1 MKTSSGRVKEN
12 SSEDS
17 ERVKQ
22 THGMVI
28 FLVVVTCI
36 SLAIVIYQLSR
47 LSLIDAL
54 T

>member
-1 MKTSSGRVKEN
+1 MKTSSKRVKETPG
-12 SSEDS
+12 EDS

-28 FLVVVTCI
+28 FLVVVTCVL
-36 SLAIVIYQLSR
+36 LAVVIYQLAR
-47 LSLIDAL
+47 LSLINAL